1 MTIQEILM
9 HIQNEL
15 VAPKK
20 LFNKFG
26 NYNYRS
32 AESILESVKPLLKK
46 YNVILTVSDEII
58 NIGDRYYI
66 KATARLIALDN
77 SQPYEIE
84 TTAYA
89 REDESLKGMSE
100 AQVTGSTSSYARKY
114 ALNGLLAID
123 DTKDS
128 DSTNTHGKEP
138 TEALKDIPTEQ
149 VKGTPQAKS
158 TGISEKQVLR
168 MYIIAKA
175 ADVDK
180 ATVDSQIKTKLNKI
194 PEELTRAEYDKICT
208 AYEGLK
214 KGEI

>member
-15 VAPKK
+15 VAPKN

-46 YNVILTVSDEII
+46 YNVILTVSDEIV

-89 REDESLKGMSE
+89 REDENIKGMSE

-138 TEALKDIPTEQ
+138 TEALKDDTTEQ
-149 VKGTPQAKS
+149 LKRKVTNNLTNAARDTFDKHHGDSGDSLEVSDLKCS
-158 TGISEKQVLR
+158 ECEENISEKVKSFSTTK
-168 MYIIAKA
+168 YGKA
-175 ADVDK
+175 LCMK
-180 ATVDSQIKTKLNKI
+180 CQKLQK
-194 PEELTRAEYDKICT
+194 
-208 AYEGLK
+208 
-214 KGEI
+214 